1 VRYVLAL
8 CATLLAAAGLVT
20 SARAN
25 TVPVGGGSLPALRL
39 FDVYLD
45 DRHIGQHRYELAPQA
60 DGGLRLRSE
69 ARFELKLL
77 GLTAYRYRHEAH
89 ELWREGCLAELRA
102 ETLDNG
108 KPSRVQ
114 VQPREGCTMSY
125 AYWDMRFLQQPRL
138 LNPQTGLYDAVRVSE
153 QGTEALRIGEREV
166 RARRYQLVS
175 DQLRI
180 DLWYSP
186 EGEWL
191 QLHSTTRS
199 GRLLR
204 YRLQSDSPTS

>member
-1 VRYVLAL
+1 M
-8 CATLLAAAGLVT
+8 T
-20 SARAN
+20 
-25 TVPVGGGSLPALRL
+25 
-39 FDVYLD
+39 
-45 DRHIGQHRYELAPQA
+45 
-60 DGGLRLRSE
+60 
-69 ARFELKLL
+69 
-77 GLTAYRYRHEAH
+77 
-89 ELWREGCLAELRA
+89 
-102 ETLDNG
+102 
-108 KPSRVQ
+108 
-114 VQPREGCTMSY
+114 Y

-153 QGTEALRIGEREV
+153 QGTEALSIGGREV

-175 DQLRI
+175 DQLLI

-199 GRLLR
+199 GRQLR

>member
-1 VRYVLAL
+1 VRQALAL
-8 CATLLAAAGLVT
+8 CAAVLLASLLPSAGSANTAAAGST
-20 SARAN
+20 A
-25 TVPVGGGSLPALRL
+25 VPQLRL
-39 FDVYLD
+39 FDVFLD
-45 DRHIGQHRYELAPQA
+45 DRHIGQHRYELARQA

-77 GLTAYRYRHEAH
+77 GLTAYRYHHEAH
-89 ELWREGCLAELRA
+89 ELWREGCLTELRA
-102 ETLDNG
+102 QTLDNG
-108 KPSRVQ
+108 KASRVES
-114 VQPREGCTMSY
+114 QPREGCTMSY

-153 QGTEALRIGEREV
+153 QGTQTLRIGGRDIL
-166 RARRYQLVS
+166 ARRYQLVS

-199 GRLLR
+199 GRQLR
-204 YRLQSDSPTS
+204 YRLQSDGPTS